1 MPAQATILIVDDER
15 DLVDAYMRLLERA
28 GHRCFGAF
36 DASEAIQ
43 LIDAESPDLV
53 ITDLSLP
60 DTSGIE
66 VVRHIRSKSKDTPV
80 IVMSG
85 HNTPELNQAAHAAG
99 ASMSLLKPV
108 SIAVLRRVIAEALGG
123 KLRAQIKN

>member
-36 DASEAIQ
+36 DANEAIQ
-43 LIDAESPDLV
+43 LIDAESLDLV
-53 ITDLSLP
+53 ITVLSLP

-85 HNTPELNQAAHAAG
+85 HNTPELNEAAHAAG

-123 KLRAQIKN
+123 KARA

>member
-1 MPAQATILIVDDER
+1 MAAQAKILIVDDER

-36 DASEAIQ
+36 DANEAIQ

-66 VVRHIRSKSKDTPV
+66 VVRHIRSKSKDTPI

-85 HNTPELNQAAHAAG
+85 HNTPELNEAAHAAG
-99 ASMSLLKPV
+99 ANMSLLKPV
-108 SIAVLRRVIAEALGG
+108 SIAVLRRVIAEALAP
-123 KLRAQIKN
+123 KARA

>member
-1 MPAQATILIVDDER
+1 MAEQAKILIVDDER

-36 DASEAIQ
+36 DAGEAIQ
-43 LIDAESPDLV
+43 TIDAESLDLV

-85 HNTPELNQAAHAAG
+85 HNTPELNEAAHAAG

-123 KLRAQIKN
+123 KMKAQVKN

>member
-1 MPAQATILIVDDER
+1 MAAQAKILIVDDER

-66 VVRHIRSKSKDTPV
+66 VVRHIRSKSKDTPI

-123 KLRAQIKN
+123 KLRA

>member
-1 MPAQATILIVDDER
+1 MAAQAKILIVDDER

-43 LIDAESPDLV
+43 IIDAESLDLV

-99 ASMSLLKPV
+99 A
-108 SIAVLRRVIAEALGG
+108 G
-123 KLRAQIKN
+123 RATDAARFR

>member
-1 MPAQATILIVDDER
+1 MPVQATILIVDDER
-15 DLVDAYMRLLERA
+15 DLVDAYVRLLERA

-36 DASEAIQ
+36 DANEAIQ
-43 LIDAESPDLV
+43 LIDAESLDLV

-66 VVRHIRSKSKDTPV
+66 VVRHLRSKSKDTPV

-85 HNTPELNQAAHAAG
+85 HNTPELNEAAHAAG

-123 KLRAQIKN
+123 KAKA

>member
-1 MPAQATILIVDDER
+1 MAGQATILIVDDER

-28 GHRCFGAF
+28 GHRCLGAF

-43 LIDAESPDLV
+43 LIDAESFDLV

-85 HNTPELNQAAHAAG
+85 HNTPELNEAAHAAG

-108 SIAVLRRVIAEALGG
+108 SIAVLRRVIAEALAP
-123 KLRAQIKN
+123 KARA

>member
-15 DLVDAYMRLLERA
+15 DLVDAYVRLLERA

-36 DASEAIQ
+36 DAGEAIQ

-85 HNTPELNQAAHAAG
+85 HNTPELNEAAHAAG